1 MEARDR
7 QALID
12 VRCMFDQAL
21 DYLNDSEVKYLAKD
35 YLKNTVIRC
44 LVMC

>member
-1 MEARDR
+1 MDARDR

-21 DYLNDSEVKYLAKD
+21 GYPNDSEVKYLAKD
-35 YLKNTVIRC
+35 YLKNAVTRC